1 MNEKVLH
8 CFHVHA
14 WWCKQFSQ
22 VNLVCT
28 SMVNYQVTGI
38 VDLLVANVIVIQLSI
53 GFMSLGTR
61 GYAMLY
67 YRLSSIIHG

>member
-1 MNEKVLH
+1 
-8 CFHVHA
+8 
-14 WWCKQFSQ
+14 
-22 VNLVCT
+22 
-28 SMVNYQVTGI
+28 MVNYQVTGI
-38 VDLLVANVIVIQLSI
+38 VDLLIANVIVIQLSI

>member
-1 MNEKVLH
+1 MNVKVLH
-8 CFHVHA
+8 CFHVRA
-14 WWCKQFSQ
+14 LWCKQ
-22 VNLVCT
+22 VYT

-38 VDLLVANVIVIQLSI
+38 VDLLIANVIVIQLSI